1 ETQEQVGNVAP
12 TETSNE
18 NAVVQT
24 ENKETVVTQEEEK
37 QIKPA
42 ESGVVHQIIGG
53 ISENGPIITGVVV
66 DNQTGSL
73 YPTLPGTLQ
82 AANV

>member
-1 ETQEQVGNVAP
+1 VLQETQEQVVNVAP

-18 NAVVQT
+18 T

-37 QIKPA
+37 QIKLA

-73 YPTLPGTLQ
+73 YPTLPGKMDKK
-82 AANV
+82 